1 VTSILTSP
9 DHAFG
14 DEPEREGSPAS
25 PLGDARTSGAPRTSS
40 DPHAGA
46 IRPTVL
52 RPLPRGESAADRA
65 ARAVLLRLLER
76 LDGGRLTI
84 IDHDGTVTTHGR
96 LAAEG
101 GAHGEIDEVGDE
113 IDVTVRLATAA
124 VWREVALK
132 ASRGLG
138 ESYVDGWWTTDDL
151 VGLVQLLIRN
161 LDGFDELRNRWSRAT
176 SPVADGW
183 RRLRP
188 ASKDRDR
195 REIAAHYDLGNDFFE
210 LFLDPTMAYSCG
222 LFSSPSD
229 TLQQAQEAKF
239 DRLLRSIDVQPG
251 DRLVE
256 IGTGWGGL
264 AVHAARHFGARVT
277 TTTISVEQHRHAT
290 ELVARLGLED
300 RVTVLLEDYR
310 DLTGTYDK
318 LVSVEMIEAVDWRD
332 HDAFFATCNRL
343 LARDGKMALQAITVA
358 DRRFQR
364 VRNSEDF
371 VKRHIFPGSC
381 IPSVDAITSSVARTG
396 DFWMTKLDEFPQHY
410 AETLHRWRDALF
422 ANEDEARARGY
433 DEGLLRLWD
442 FYLAYCEGAFL
453 ERYVSLVQLVL
464 ERPGSI
470 PATLEVRS

>member
-1 VTSILTSP
+1 MTSILTHP
-9 DHAFG
+9 EPTFG
-14 DEPEREGSPAS
+14 DEPDRPTPPAPPS
-25 PLGDARTSGAPRTSS
+25 RGH

-46 IRPTVL
+46 IRPVEL
-52 RPLPRGESAADRA
+52 RPAPTRATRVDDA
-65 ARAVLLRLLER
+65 ARAILLRLLGR
-76 LDGGRLTI
+76 LQGGRLTI
-84 IDHDGTVTTHGR
+84 IEHDGTVTSHGSVD
-96 LAAEG
+96 LDDPAG
-101 GAHGEIDEVGDE
+101 GL
-113 IDVTVRLATAA
+113 DVTVRLRTPA
-124 VWREVALK
+124 VWREVASK

-138 ESYVDGWWTTDDL
+138 ESYVDGWWSTDDL

-161 LDGFDELRNRWSRAT
+161 LDGFDEVRNRWARAS
-176 SPVADGW
+176 SPVADTW

-188 ASKDRDR
+188 PSRERDR

-229 TLQQAQEAKF
+229 TLQQAQENKF
-239 DRLLRSIDVQPG
+239 DRLLSSIDLQP
-251 DRLVE
+251 DEHLVE

-277 TTTISVEQHRHAT
+277 TTTISREQHRHAT

-332 HDAFFATCNRL
+332 HDAFFRTCNRL
-343 LARDGKMALQAITVA
+343 LVPEGRMALQAITVA
-358 DRRFQR
+358 DRRFHR
-364 VRNSEDF
+364 VRSSEDF

-396 DFWMTKLDEFPQHY
+396 DFWLTKLDEFPQHY

-433 DEGLLRLWD
+433 DDGLLRLWD
-442 FYLAYCEGAFL
+442 FYLAYCEGAFH

-464 ERPGSI
+464 ERPGSV
-470 PATLEVRS
+470 PTALEIRS

>member
-1 VTSILTSP
+1 MTSVLTHP
-9 DHAFG
+9 DHTFG
-14 DEPEREGSPAS
+14 DEPEEPTAAEA
-25 PLGDARTSGAPRTSS
+25 ARPRVD

-46 IRPTVL
+46 IRPVQL
-52 RPLPRGESAADRA
+52 RPIPAEATKVDDG
-65 ARAVLLRLLER
+65 ARRVLLRLLER
-76 LDGGRLTI
+76 LRGGRLTI
-84 IDHDGTVTTHGR
+84 IEHDGTVTTHGA
-96 LAAEG
+96 LDDG
-101 GAHGEIDEVGDE
+101 G
-113 IDVTVRLATAA
+113 IDVTVRLRTPA

-161 LDGFDELRNRWSRAT
+161 LDGLDELRNRWAKVS
-176 SPVADGW
+176 SPVADTW

-188 ASKDRDR
+188 PSKERDR

-222 LFSSPSD
+222 LFASPSD
-229 TLQQAQEAKF
+229 TLQQAQENKF
-239 DRLLRSIDVQPG
+239 DRLLSAIDLQP
-251 DRLVE
+251 DDHLVE

-277 TTTISVEQHRHAT
+277 TTTISREQHRHTSA
-290 ELVARLGLED
+290 LVEQLGLQD

-332 HDAFFATCNRL
+332 HDAFFRTCNRL
-343 LARDGKMALQAITVA
+343 LKPEGRMALQAITVA
-358 DRRFQR
+358 DRRFHR

-396 DFWMTKLDEFPQHY
+396 DFWLTKLDEFPQHY
-410 AETLHRWRDALF
+410 AETLHRWRAALF
-422 ANEDEARARGY
+422 ANEGEARGQGY
-433 DEGLLRLWD
+433 DDGLLRLWD

-453 ERYVSLVQLVL
+453 ERYVSLVQVVL
-464 ERPGSI
+464 ERPASV
-470 PATLEVRS
+470 PTALEIRS

>member
-1 VTSILTSP
+1 MTSVLANHSHDTP
-9 DHAFG
+9 
-14 DEPEREGSPAS
+14 DEPPAAAGLRAVLRS
-25 PLGDARTSGAPRTSS
+25 AQ

-46 IRPTVL
+46 IRPTEL
-52 RPLPRGESAADRA
+52 RVAPKHATAADRV
-65 ARAVLLRLLER
+65 ARAVLLRLLSK
-76 LDGGRLTI
+76 LSGGQLTI
-84 IDHDGTVTTHGR
+84 IEPDGTVTRHGDHDDP
-96 LAAEG
+96 A
-101 GAHGEIDEVGDE
+101 
-113 IDVTVRLATAA
+113 IDVTVRLQTPA

-161 LDGFDELRNRWSRAT
+161 VDGFDELRNRWSRAT
-176 SPVADGW
+176 SPIADGW

-188 ASKDRDR
+188 ESKDRDR

-210 LFLDPTMAYSCG
+210 LFLDPTMAYSCA
-222 LFSSPSD
+222 LFDSPSD
-229 TLQQAQEAKF
+229 TLAQAQENKF
-239 DRLLRSIDVQPG
+239 DRLLRSIDLQPG
-251 DRLVE
+251 DHLVE

-264 AVHAARHFGARVT
+264 AIHAARHFGARVT

-290 ELVARLGLED
+290 DLVARHGLED
-300 RVTVLLEDYR
+300 RVTVLLKDYR

-318 LVSVEMIEAVDWRD
+318 LASVEMIEAVDWRD

-343 LARDGKMALQAITVA
+343 LKRNGKMALQAITVA
-358 DRRFQR
+358 DRRFNR

-396 DFWMTKLDEFPQHY
+396 DFWLSRLDEFPQHY
-410 AETLHRWRDALF
+410 AETLHRWRETLVAQADDA
-422 ANEDEARARGY
+422 RSRGY
-433 DEGLLRLWD
+433 DDGLLRLWD

-453 ERYVSLVQLVL
+453 ERYVSVVQLVL
-464 ERPGSI
+464 ERPGSV
-470 PATLEVRS
+470 PTTLEIRP

>member
-1 VTSILTSP
+1 VTSILTHP
-9 DHAFG
+9 DPTFG
-14 DEPEREGSPAS
+14 DEPEGPSPE
-25 PLGDARTSGAPRTSS
+25 ARARPTAP

-46 IRPTVL
+46 IRPVAL
-52 RPLPRGESAADRA
+52 RPMPSQATALDHG
-65 ARAVLLRLLER
+65 ARRVLLRLLGR
-76 LDGGRLTI
+76 LRGGRLTI
-84 IDHDGTVTTHGR
+84 IDHDGTVTVHGDLD
-96 LAAEG
+96 LADDG
-101 GAHGEIDEVGDE
+101 
-113 IDVTVRLATAA
+113 IDVTVRLRTPA
-124 VWREVALK
+124 VWREVATK

-138 ESYVDGWWTTDDL
+138 ESYVDGWWSTDDL

-161 LDGFDELRNRWSRAT
+161 LDGLDEVRNRWARAT
-176 SPVADGW
+176 SPVADAW
-183 RRLRP
+183 RRRRP
-188 ASKDRDR
+188 PSRERDR

-222 LFSSPSD
+222 LFSSAAD
-229 TLQQAQEAKF
+229 TLQQAQENKF
-239 DRLLRSIDVQPG
+239 DRLLSAIDLQP
-251 DRLVE
+251 DDHLVE

-277 TTTISVEQHRHAT
+277 TTTISREQHRHAT
-290 ELVARLGLED
+290 DLVARLGLQD

-343 LARDGKMALQAITVA
+343 LVPEGRMALQAITVA
-358 DRRFQR
+358 DRRFHR

-381 IPSVDAITSSVARTG
+381 IPSVDAITGAVARTG
-396 DFWMTKLDEFPQHY
+396 DFWLTKLDEFPQHY

-422 ANEDEARARGY
+422 ADEDEARRRGY
-433 DEGLLRLWD
+433 DDGLLRLWD

-464 ERPGSI
+464 ERPASI
-470 PATLEVRS
+470 PTALEIRS